1 MTSDKNSEP
10 GSRMRKILYD
20 SEEDSP
26 LDRLPRAKNQPSS
39 SSPPTQ
45 PPDSPDPET
54 PKSEP
59 EPATFERFKKFGPA
73 FWTVTGCLSLVV
85 NSVLIAILLAVL
97 PLLSSLQFNPMSIGS
112 DLLGGLY
119 SNFEK
124 MDQATIK
131 TDISVVDTVPLNISV
146 PVQTTTQITLAEAAV
161 IPNARVVINT
171 GSVNI
176 NSNASVTLPAGT
188 PLTVNLNF
196 ALPVQDSIP
205 INLAVPVEIPMSSTE
220 LHEPFVGLQDVVR
233 PLYCLVEPNA
243 TSLDEQPIC
252 P

>member
-1 MTSDKNSEP
+1 V
-10 GSRMRKILYD
+10 
-20 SEEDSP
+20 
-26 LDRLPRAKNQPSS
+26 
-39 SSPPTQ
+39 
-45 PPDSPDPET
+45 
-54 PKSEP
+54 
-59 EPATFERFKKFGPA
+59 F
-73 FWTVTGCLSLVV
+73 
-85 NSVLIAILLAVL
+85 
-97 PLLSSLQFNPMSIGS
+97 PLLSSLQFNPLSIGS

-119 SNFEK
+119 ANFEK
-124 MDQATIK
+124 MDRATVR
-131 TDISVVDTVPLNISV
+131 TDISVVDEIPLDISV

-196 ALPVQDSIP
+196 NLPVQDSFP
-205 INLAVPVEIPMSSTE
+205 IDLVVPIEIPMSSTE
-220 LHEPFVGLQDVVR
+220 LHEPFSGLQDVVR